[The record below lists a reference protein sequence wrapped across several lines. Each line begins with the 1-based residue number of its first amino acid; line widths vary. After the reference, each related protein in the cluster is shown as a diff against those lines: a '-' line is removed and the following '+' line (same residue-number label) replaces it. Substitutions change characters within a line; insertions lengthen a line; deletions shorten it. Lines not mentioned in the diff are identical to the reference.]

1 MGANKWTKYGCLV
14 FFFTLTNFFFISW
27 ETSLL
32 CTSIQWFLSPY
43 YLKKNNYEQEVL
55 VDFILV
61 FYFIVTCW
69 TFWAFNTFFGGKCY
83 GSGAHFAHIAFL
95 SPICLSKETYS
106 TSANCARMSYLETCS
121 AYDLLSLIIKWDI
134 LFSDTLNCTIRVVLL
149 LLILCDSLTE
159 VHKSISSVKF
169 VEKQRVLVRTKQI
182 YFHSCR

>member
-1 MGANKWTKYGCLV
+1 MGDV
-14 FFFTLTNFFFISW
+14 FIVHINSVIFK
-27 ETSLL
+27 SLL
-32 CTSIQWFLSPY
+32 
-43 YLKKNNYEQEVL
+43 LKKNNYEQEVL

-121 AYDLLSLIIKWDI
+121 AYDLLSLIIKGDI
-134 LFSDTLNCTIRVVLL
+134 LFSDTLNCAILVVLL